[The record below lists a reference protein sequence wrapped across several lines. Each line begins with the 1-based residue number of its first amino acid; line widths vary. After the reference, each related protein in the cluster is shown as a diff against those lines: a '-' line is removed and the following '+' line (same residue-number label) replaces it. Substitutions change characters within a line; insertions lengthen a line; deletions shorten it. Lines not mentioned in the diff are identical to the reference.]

1 VAVAG
6 LSVKSREGYTPENVT
21 FVARP
26 GEITALTGPN
36 GAGKSTVFLAL
47 LGLLPDASVTGTVT
61 APGLDRIAYLPARP
75 LLTAGTVADNL
86 HLGGAPQPAID
97 TEAAAVGVDV
107 PMGHRITADGRGL
120 SAGQAQRVALAR
132 TLASPGPVY
141 LLDEPSAHLSPEIV
155 DKLKTELRRK
165 ADQGATI
172 VIATHDRRIAAIAD
186 TTIDLPGKEEQ

>member
-1 VAVAG
+1 
-6 LSVKSREGYTPENVT
+6 
-21 FVARP
+21 
-26 GEITALTGPN
+26 
-36 GAGKSTVFLAL
+36 
-47 LGLLPDASVTGTVT
+47 
-61 APGLDRIAYLPARP
+61 
-75 LLTAGTVADNL
+75 
-86 HLGGAPQPAID
+86 
-97 TEAAAVGVDV
+97 
-107 PMGHRITADGRGL
+107 MGHRITADGRGL